1 MKKIS
6 LRMRRSLSLRQT
18 FWVLVLTMLTGLIT
32 SSVRMT
38 TDYYRDQEFLKEHIE
53 QLFIISEASAAQ
65 SLYHLDI
72 RQGERIADGLFS
84 LPIIG
89 RVRLVDDFGMVFVQR
104 ERGRTDHA
112 LTPLIVKVIQPA
124 PFRHALVFTPA
135 NTAVGYIEIE
145 LDAHPIFMELFR
157 RSALAMMM
165 DFIQY
170 LTMAAILAYIFY
182 RTLSRPLLRMTGE
195 IATIHPSRPGGQRIT
210 IPHGNEKN
218 ELGQLTETIND
229 ILSRLQTLNQE
240 LEQRVEERTADL
252 SREREQLLSIFDSID
267 EVIYVTDPSNHEI
280 LFVNQAFKELWG
292 DATGKKC
299 HEIIH
304 GRQIPCIHCTS
315 LTPLSP
321 EFSRAGAPE
330 THEFFN
336 PSSQN
341 WFRCLNRSI
350 RWPDGR
356 MVRYEMA
363 FDITLQKDAENILK
377 ERSDELEKINQ
388 ELTDSIKALQSAR
401 EQLVQSEKMASLGSL
416 VAGISHEINTP
427 IGNSITAA
435 TFLSEKTR
443 HILHLFSGNE
453 LRQSDF
459 RAFMDTAKEATEILQ
474 SNLKRAADLIAS
486 FKQVAVDQT
495 SNQCR
500 HFRLKAHL
508 EDILLSLS
516 PRLRHTRQKVFIL
529 CREDLMLFQNP
540 GAISQIV
547 TNLILNSVTH
557 AFDPQNEG
565 EIHFDIHTSGDM
577 VEIIYRDN
585 GRGVSPQTLRHIFD
599 PFYTTA
605 RGEGG
610 TGLGM
615 HITFNLVTQTLK
627 GSISC
632 ESPENGG
639 IRFLIRFPVSIE
651 QEQSDGLKT
660 VTPENTGAEIP

>member
-1 MKKIS
+1 
-6 LRMRRSLSLRQT
+6 MRRSLALRQT
-18 FWVLVLTMLTGLIT
+18 FWVLALTMLTGLIT

-65 SLYHLDI
+65 SLYHLDT
-72 RQGERIADGLFS
+72 RQGERIAEGLFS

-104 ERGRTDHA
+104 ERDRADHA
-112 LTPLIVKVIQPA
+112 LTPLMVKIIQPA
-124 PFRHALVFTPA
+124 PFRHALVFSPA

-165 DFIQY
+165 DVIQY

-182 RTLSRPLLRMTGE
+182 HTLGRPLLRMTTQ
-195 IATIHPSRPGGQRIT
+195 ISTIHPSRPGKQRIL
-210 IPHGNEKN
+210 IPHGNEEN
-218 ELGQLTETIND
+218 ELGQLAETVNE
-229 ILSRLQTLNQE
+229 ILSRLQALNQE
-240 LEQRVEERTADL
+240 LEQRVKERTADL

-304 GRQIPCIHCTS
+304 GNNLPCIHCTTLNLES
-315 LTPLSP
+315 GKPHTKP
-321 EFSRAGAPE
+321 
-330 THEFFN
+330 HEFFN
-336 PSSQN
+336 PASLN
-341 WFRCLNRSI
+341 WFRRLNRSI

-356 MVRYEMA
+356 VVRYEMA
-363 FDITLQKDAENILK
+363 FDITMQKEAENILK
-377 ERSDELEKINQ
+377 ERSDELERINK

-435 TFLSEKTR
+435 TFLGEKTLN
-443 HILHLFSGNE
+443 ILNLFSKNE

-459 RAFMDTAKEATEILQ
+459 TSFMDTAKEATEILQ
-474 SNLKRAADLIAS
+474 ANLQRAADLIAS

-500 HFRLKAHL
+500 QFKLKAHI
-508 EDILLSLS
+508 EDTLLSLS
-516 PRLRHTRQKVFIL
+516 PRLRHTCQKVIIN
-529 CREDLMLFQNP
+529 CRNDLLLFQNP
-540 GAISQIV
+540 GAISQIA

-557 AFDPQNEG
+557 AFDPDDEG
-565 EIHFDIHTSGDM
+565 EIHFDISTSGDI
-577 VEIIYRDN
+577 VEIIYWDN
-585 GRGVSPQTLRHIFD
+585 GRGISPQTLRHIFD

-615 HITFNLVTQTLK
+615 HITYNLVTQTLK
-627 GSISC
+627 GTISC
-632 ESPENGG
+632 ESPESGG
-639 IRFLIRFPVSIE
+639 IRFVIRFPLSIE
-651 QEQSDGLKT
+651 QQQPDGLKT
-660 VTPENTGAEIP
+660 VTPENPGADIP